1 MSDTKSIRGAAEFYK
16 EFREG
21 NPYLIMGLI
30 IITFGLYIINWIYL
44 RNREFII
51 LDKYAPDPNRGAV
64 ILMIIPF
71 ALFFIMQ
78 ILKVFFFG
86 YDSLFLGIVE
96 VVLWTLVSFL
106 VLKYILDFCLT
117 FGRITR
123 TSGIFWF
130 TMFFLGFLGIIGI
143 IQGFIWTIPLIFF
156 TIIVV
161 PAMQAQMNVFF
172 KRFSMRKEKI
182 LYYDS

>member
-44 RNREFII
+44 RNREFEI
-51 LDKYAPDPNRGAV
+51 LDKYAPDSKRGAV

-71 ALFFIMQ
+71 LLFFIMQ

-86 YDSLFLGIVE
+86 YENSFLE
-96 VVLWTLVSFL
+96 VIEIILWTLVSFL
-106 VLKYILDFCLT
+106 ILKYLFDFCLT
-117 FGRITR
+117 FGRVTR

-130 TMFFLGFLGIIGI
+130 TMFFLGFIGLVGIVFK
-143 IQGFIWTIPLIFF
+143 FIWTIPLIFF
-156 TIIVV
+156 TVIVV
-161 PAMQAQMNVFF
+161 PAMQGQMNVFF
-172 KRFSMRKEKI
+172 KRFCMRKEKI
-182 LYYDS
+182 LYYDA